1 MNSSWKTMRTAA
13 LFAGLT
19 MAAVPAVGIAQIKP
33 TGFTEGIVR
42 AVNPDS
48 RTLTVGAETY
58 LVRGN
63 TASPLYEVHRGD
75 EVELTYIVEGNRW
88 IALDV
93 KKTGKRGGFLLFQ
106 YPDPD
111 RY

>member
-1 MNSSWKTMRTAA
+1 MIASRKMTRIAAMLAALATAA
-13 LFAGLT
+13 A
-19 MAAVPAVGIAQIKP
+19 PAIGVAQIKP
-33 TGFTEGIVR
+33 AGFTEGIVR
-42 AVNPDS
+42 AVNPES

-58 LVRGN
+58 VVRGN
-63 TASPLYEVHRGD
+63 PTSTLYEVHRGD
-75 EVELTYIVEGNRW
+75 EVELTYIVEGNQW

>member
-1 MNSSWKTMRTAA
+1 MKRIRIAA
-13 LFAGLT
+13 VLIALAT
-19 MAAVPAVGIAQIKP
+19 AAVPGSGIAQIKP
-33 TGFTEGIVR
+33 AGFTEGIVR
-42 AVNPDS
+42 AVSPES

-58 LVRGN
+58 TVRGS
-63 TASPLYEVHRGD
+63 TATPLYEVHRGD
-75 EVELTYIVEGNRW
+75 EVELTYIVEGNQW